1 MSPDRRETFR
11 VLHESGC
18 FVMPNPWDLGT
29 ARVLAQIGFPAIATT
44 SSGLAWS
51 MGRQDNN
58 VTLDETVRHL
68 HAVAQTVD
76 VPVNADFTNGF
87 AIMPA
92 DVANNVAAA
101 VTTGVAGLSIEDS
114 TCDDASPLFEFEL
127 AVDRIRAARRAI
139 DESRTGV
146 LLTARSEGFIVG
158 TPGPRGDDSPA
169 HGVRRS
175 GRRLSLRARPPRE
188 GRHLGASCARL
199 RRSR

>member
-1 MSPDRRETFR
+1 MTPDRRQTFR

-51 MGRQDNN
+51 TGRPDNH

-68 HAVAQTVD
+68 HAVAQAVD
-76 VPVNADFTNGF
+76 IPVNADFTNGF

-101 VTTGVAGLSIEDS
+101 VTTGVAGLSIEVPPYA
-114 TCDDASPLFEFEL
+114 DASPLFEFEL
-127 AVDRIRAARRAI
+127 AVARIRAARRAI
-139 DESRTGV
+139 HESRTGV
-146 LLTARSEGFIVG
+146 LLT
-158 TPGPRGDDSPA
+158 
-169 HGVRRS
+169 
-175 GRRLSLRARPPRE
+175 
-188 GRHLGASCARL
+188 
-199 RRSR
+199 